1 MNLIKVFATIVG
13 FLLLV
18 YLLSWIFGRS
28 KSLSNMT
35 DATVPITIPATAL
48 PKPGSMNYT
57 YSIWIYVNDWSY
69 LYGKEK
75 VIFVRG
81 AVGSLFMP
89 ALMLEPTENT
99 LRITVST
106 ENQPLDCYV
115 PNIPLQQW
123 VCITVTLN
131 NKSLDSYING
141 KLVKTC
147 ILSGVPKINA
157 DASIYL
163 TPGGGFSG
171 FTNRFQYWNRYM
183 NPQEIWNIYK
193 RGPGGNIFSNLL
205 NQYKI
210 QFNFIKGSDVQA
222 SLTL

>member
-28 KSLSNMT
+28 KSLSNMS

-106 ENQPLDCYV
+106 ENEPLDCYV

-131 NKSLDSYING
+131 NKSLDSYVNE

-147 ILSGVPKINA
+147 ILSGVPKMNA

-171 FTNRFQYWNRYM
+171 FTNRFQYWNTYM

>member
-28 KSLSNMT
+28 KSLSNMS

-106 ENQPLDCYV
+106 ENEPLDCYV

-131 NKSLDSYING
+131 NKSLDSYVNG

-147 ILSGVPKINA
+147 ILSGVPKMNA

-171 FTNRFQYWNRYM
+171 FTNRFQYWNTYM